1 MLNREV
7 KLMETLTLEITNLA
21 TVQAIEDAA
30 KRQGVSTEALA
41 IDLLE
46 TAVLAQRPFEE
57 VVEPIAQSF
66 DRSGMSEEELD
77 DLIEQTKNTVRESRR
92 K

>member
-1 MLNREV
+1 
-7 KLMETLTLEITNLA
+7 METLTLEITNLA

-46 TAVLAQRPFEE
+46 TAVLAQKPFEE

-66 DRSGMSEEELD
+66 DQSGMSEEDLD